1 MRVPVCFVSC
11 RKQRKERRYF
21 YTQAMHVYV
30 TGLNWCFTDIPSMQ
44 CCAAVQAT
52 YRKRQTPR
60 LWVEGRGGGGFFCF
74 LKSSYLS
81 TTHNFVKDCGLKNF
95 NHNLILTCNIYIFIH
110 LIKHKETPG
119 CPSPA
124 PSFMIAFCI
133 LDKYLWASHMLLPL
147 GLKEREMT
155 ATKATLILDTVS
167 LDRWRTKLGNHRLR
181 KHAIL

>member
-1 MRVPVCFVSC
+1 MSLFALFHAES
-11 RKQRKERRYF
+11 KEKKGDF
-21 YTQAMHVYV
+21 YTHAMHVYV

-44 CCAAVQAT
+44 CCAAFKLHIENEKHP
-52 YRKRQTPR
+52 YFE
-60 LWVEGRGGGGFFCF
+60 WRGEGGGFFCF

-81 TTHNFVKDCGLKNF
+81 TTHNFVKECGLKNF

-110 LIKHKETPG
+110 LIKRKETPG

-155 ATKATLILDTVS
+155 ATQATSGFSIDFWIGG
-167 LDRWRTKLGNHRLR
+167 DHW
-181 KHAIL
+181 

>member
-1 MRVPVCFVSC
+1 MSLFALFHAKSKEKKDIFLHSC
-11 RKQRKERRYF
+11 YACQCYRSKLMFYWQSSPPCNVVLPFKLPIENDKHPYF
-21 YTQAMHVYV
+21 E
-30 TGLNWCFTDIPSMQ
+30 W
-44 CCAAVQAT
+44 
-52 YRKRQTPR
+52 
-60 LWVEGRGGGGFFCF
+60 RGEGGGFFCF

-133 LDKYLWASHMLLPL
+133 LDKYLWASHILLPL

-155 ATKATLILDTVS
+155 ATQATFILDTVS
-167 LDRWRTKLGNHRLR
+167 LDRWRTKLGNHQLR